1 MPMTLETDYLVI
13 GAGAT
18 ALSFVDTLIAEDPD
32 ADVIMVDKHS
42 APGGH
47 WNDAYSFVALHQPSA
62 TYGVEGLP
70 LGQDRID
77 ESGPNKGYYELASG
91 AEVLAYFQSVM
102 RDHLIPTG
110 RVRYYPNCEYLG
122 DNRFRNVL
130 SGDEQEVKVRRKL
143 VDTTYFATSV
153 PATHKRKFE
162 VAEGVR
168 VEVPGKLPELW
179 RSGDGVPEHFVI
191 LGAGKTAMDAGVW
204 LLEAGIPPERI
215 TWVKPRESWLLN
227 RQITQPGEEFFE
239 GTVGGQLAIMKAAA
253 KADSVRALF
262 HQLEKDGAML
272 RIDEDVEPEMFHYAT
287 ISQGEV
293 ERLRT
298 IGNVVRKGRVE
309 RIEKGRMILQ
319 KGEEAVPEDTLFI
332 DCTAS
337 AVRPK
342 PVSPQWENGTIRLQL
357 LHVPLVTLNAAVTAF
372 VEANFETDEEKNALC
387 KPVGWI
393 DDIDGYANTLLG
405 TGQNRFL
412 WATNPKVS
420 DFLAQ
425 SRLDPGA
432 PTVRWLK
439 EHAPERLAIAAEMP
453 AATMAA
459 MPNLQ
464 KLVAEAAAA
473 RG

>member
-1 MPMTLETDYLVI
+1 MTLETDYLVI

-18 ALSFVDTLIAEDPD
+18 ALSFVDTLLAQDPD
-32 ADVIMVDKHS
+32 CDVVMVDKHAS
-42 APGGH
+42 PGGH

-62 TYGVEGLP
+62 TYGVESVP

-77 ESGPNKGYYELASG
+77 ESGPNKGFYELASG
-91 AEVLAYFQSVM
+91 PEVLAYFQSVM
-102 RDHLIPTG
+102 RDHLLPTG
-110 RVRYYPNCEYLG
+110 RVRYFPNCEYLG

-130 SGDEQEVKVRRKL
+130 SGEEHEVEVRRKL

-153 PATHKRKFE
+153 PATHERKFE
-162 VAEGVR
+162 VADGVR
-168 VEVPGKLPELW
+168 VEIPGKLPELW
-179 RSGDGVPEHFVI
+179 RSAEGIPEHFVI

-215 TWVKPRESWLLN
+215 SWVKPRESWLIN
-227 RQITQPGEEFFE
+227 RTITQPGEEFFE
-239 GTVGGQLAIMKAAA
+239 STVGGQIAIMKAAA
-253 KADSVRALF
+253 KAESVSALF
-262 HQLEKDGAML
+262 HQLEQDGAML
-272 RIDEDVEPEMFHYAT
+272 RIDQSVEPEMFHYAT
-287 ISQGEV
+287 ISEGEV
-293 ERLRT
+293 EGLRK
-298 IGNVVRKGRVE
+298 IGNVIRKGRVE
-309 RIEKGRMILQ
+309 RIEPGRMILQ
-319 KGEEAVPEDTLFI
+319 QGEREVPEDTLFI

-342 PVSPQWENGTIRLQL
+342 PVSPQWENGSIRLQL

-387 KPVGWI
+387 KPVSFV
-393 DDIDGYANTLLG
+393 DDIEGYAGTLLG

-412 WATNPKVS
+412 WATNEKIS
-420 DFLAQ
+420 AFLSQ

-439 EHAPERLAIAAEMP
+439 QNAPQRLAVAAEMP
-453 AATMAA
+453 AVTMAA
-459 MPNLQ
+459 IPNLQ
-464 KLVAEAAAA
+464 KLVAQAEAK

>member
-1 MPMTLETDYLVI
+1 MTLETDYLVI

-18 ALSFVDTLIAEDPD
+18 ALSFVDTLIAEDPET
-32 ADVIMVDKHS
+32 DVIMVDKHS

-62 TYGVEGLP
+62 TYGVESVP
-70 LGQDRID
+70 LGHDRVD
-77 ESGPNKGYYELASG
+77 EAGPNKGFYELASG

-102 RDHLIPTG
+102 RDHLMPTD
-110 RVRYYPNCEYLG
+110 RVRYFPNCEYLG
-122 DNRFRNVL
+122 ENTFRNIF
-130 SGDEQEVKVRRKL
+130 SGEENTVKVRRKL

-153 PATHKRKFE
+153 PSTHKRKFA
-162 VAEGVR
+162 VADGVR

-179 RSGDGVPEHFVI
+179 RAEEGIPSHVVI

-204 LLEAGIPPERI
+204 LLEAGFAPDAI
-215 TWVKPRESWLLN
+215 TWVKPRESWLIN
-227 RQITQPGEEFFE
+227 RTITQPGEEFFE

-253 KADSVRALF
+253 RAESVADIF

-272 RIDEDVEPEMFHYAT
+272 RIDTAVEPEMFHYAT
-287 ISQGEV
+287 ISEGEV

-309 RIEKGRMILQ
+309 SIEPGRMILAH
-319 KGEEAVPEDTLFI
+319 GEVEVPEGTLFI

-337 AVRPK
+337 AVTPK
-342 PVSPQWENGTIRLQL
+342 PVSPQWQDGKIVMQL

-372 VEANFETDEEKNALC
+372 VEANFDTDEEKNALC
-387 KPVGWI
+387 KPVTFV
-393 DDIDGYANTLLG
+393 DDIDGYAGTLLG

-412 WATNPKVS
+412 WASNPKVS
-420 DFLAQ
+420 KFLSQ
-425 SRLDPGA
+425 SRLDPAA

-439 EHAPERLAIAAEMP
+439 ENAPERLAIVSEMP

-459 MPNLQ
+459 VPNLQ
-464 KLVAEAAAA
+464 KLVAEAAAK